1 MLPVFHEYGRDRN
14 LGAITSLG
22 AAFKVRTN
30 GIVYPDVGS
39 AQYIGVMNFA
49 GRAARSA
56 GLLIRQP
63 EPDDYTPYRITC
75 DASAAQNVS
84 IVVQM
89 GIAPA
94 VPTGNLNGQPIIYPV
109 IVATQNESLSF
120 DRIVALPNPKL
131 LRGTQY
137 RNRATMVGVT
147 FVNNPNS
154 ARDVAFSYRL
164 TVERMVSQSPPF
176 YDRRIG

>member
-1 MLPVFHEYGRDRN
+1 L
-14 LGAITSLG
+14 LGAVPMVS
-22 AAFKVRTN
+22 TN

-39 AQYIGVMNFA
+39 AQFIGVKSFS
-49 GRAARSA
+49 GRTARSA
-56 GLLIRQP
+56 GLLIQQP
-63 EPDDYTPYRITC
+63 ELDDYTPYRVTC
-75 DASAAQNVS
+75 DAAAADNVS

-89 GIAPA
+89 GIAPD

-109 IVATQNESLSF
+109 IVATQNGSLTF
-120 DRIVALPNPKL
+120 DRIVALRNPKL
-131 LRGTQY
+131 LDGTQY
-137 RNRATMVGVT
+137 RDRATMVAVT

-154 ARDVAFSYRL
+154 SRDVAFSYRL